1 MVHEASP
8 ETRTRAIRR
17 VLVGI
22 LVANV
27 LVVLTKAVVGIRS
40 GSLAVLGDTI
50 HSAIDA
56 GNNIIALAV
65 IRVAGKAPDED
76 HPYGHGKFETLGA
89 LVVVVFLSV
98 SILELMRGAI
108 GQLTTGGTPAAPA
121 ATDLALMG
129 ATLVVNLWVVWYETR
144 AGQRL
149 QSELLLADAAH
160 TRADVFITV
169 AVIAGLLLTRAG
181 YPWADPV
188 LALVVSAMV
197 IRIGVGIVRRSIPS
211 LVDEAAVEGE
221 AIRRAAM
228 QVSGVRTVADIR
240 SRRAAE
246 KRFAELTISVD
257 GHEDVRTAHRIAD
270 EVEARLHQEFGLD
283 HIVVHIEPC

>member
-1 MVHEASP
+1 MVFVAGA
-8 ETRTRAIRR
+8 ETRSRTIRR
-17 VLVGI
+17 VLWGI

-27 LVVLTKAVVGIRS
+27 VVVLTKAVVGIRTE
-40 GSLAVLGDTI
+40 SLAVLGDTI

-65 IRVAGKAPDED
+65 VRVAGKAPDDD

-89 LVVVVFLSV
+89 LVVVVFLSA

-108 GQLTTGGTPAAPA
+108 SRLATGGTPAAPA
-121 ATDLALMG
+121 TVDLILMG

-144 AGQRL
+144 AGHHL
-149 QSELLLADAAH
+149 QSEILLADAAH
-160 TRADVFITV
+160 TRADVIITV
-169 AVIAGLLLTRAG
+169 AVIGGLLLTRAG

-197 IRIGVGIVRRSIPS
+197 VRIGVGIVRRSIPS
-211 LVDEAAVEGE
+211 LVDEAAVGGE
-221 AIRRAAM
+221 ALHQAAM
-228 QVSGVRTVADIR
+228 QVAGVRSVSDIR

-246 KRFAELTISVD
+246 QRFAELTIGVD
-257 GHEDVRTAHRIAD
+257 GREDVATAHRIAD
-270 EVEARLHQEFGLD
+270 QVEAQLHQEFGLD
-283 HIVVHIEPC
+283 RIVVHIEPC